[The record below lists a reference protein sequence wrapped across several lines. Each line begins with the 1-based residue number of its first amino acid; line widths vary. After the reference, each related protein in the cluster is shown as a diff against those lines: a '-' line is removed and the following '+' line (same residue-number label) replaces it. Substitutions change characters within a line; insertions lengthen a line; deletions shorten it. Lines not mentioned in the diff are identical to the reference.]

1 LLPTEIGYYW
11 TGPLLSSLAEKDLKY
26 NVTKNP
32 FDIGRSILWKMEV
45 PDDIAQE
52 VYNLNEGCDT
62 VMHISFVH
70 L

>member
-1 LLPTEIGYYW
+1 
-11 TGPLLSSLAEKDLKY
+11 LAEKDLKY

-32 FDIGRSILWKMEV
+32 FDIGGSILWKMEV

>member
-1 LLPTEIGYYW
+1 
-11 TGPLLSSLAEKDLKY
+11 LAEKGLKY

-52 VYNLNEGCDT
+52 LSSLNEGCDM
-62 VMHISFVH
+62 VIHISFVQ